1 MKTFTKRTYR
11 HWTDKELDDLR
22 KGKIPA
28 KRTYGQCYL
37 KAKQLGI
44 EPPDPPTGRKK
55 WSKKE
60 LDDLRKG
67 KLPEGRSFS
76 ACQNRGYRIG
86 IRLER
91 ETSGKVKCIPLE
103 QYTFRHDQAMA
114 RAAILSQMHDEG
126 LTYDEIAARVGV
138 TKQCVY
144 ALVRKYRVEM
154 NRHKQIDEKKV
165 GMLMKAYN
173 KLATK
178 RQ

>member
-11 HWTDKELDDLR
+11 HWTDKEIELLR
-22 KGKIPA
+22 RGKIPA

-37 KAKQLGI
+37 KAQQMGI
-44 EPPDPPTGRKK
+44 EPPDSPTGRKK

-86 IRLER
+86 IRLVR
-91 ETSGKVKCIPLE
+91 EASGKVKCIPLE
-103 QYTFRHDQAMA
+103 QYTFRHDKAMA
-114 RAAILSQMHDEG
+114 RAAILSQMRDEG
-126 LTYDEIAARVGV
+126 LTYEEIAARVGV

-144 ALVRKYRVEM
+144 AMVRKYRVDM
-154 NRHKQIDEKKV
+154 NREKQVDEKKV
-165 GMLMKAYN
+165 KKLMTAYN

-178 RQ
+178 R